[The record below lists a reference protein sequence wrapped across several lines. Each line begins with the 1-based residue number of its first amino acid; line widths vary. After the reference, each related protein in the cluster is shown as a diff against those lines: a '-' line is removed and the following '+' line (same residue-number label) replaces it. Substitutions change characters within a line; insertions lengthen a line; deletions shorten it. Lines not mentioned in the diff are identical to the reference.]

1 MTFEHLIYNF
11 FLIFVLKTLSTSF
24 NVNSK
29 KFIRL
34 NLSKINSD
42 KISFLFFNSYTSI
55 LRLFLLVYM
64 SFFVVYAK
72 PLEINTSTLVSCIC
86 NFLLLAGN
94 LSIIEFSLLIYYF
107 SHKNIIKIKSLII

>member
-11 FLIFVLKTLSTSF
+11 FLIFVLKILSTSF

-107 SHKNIIKIKSLII
+107 SYKNIIKIKSLII